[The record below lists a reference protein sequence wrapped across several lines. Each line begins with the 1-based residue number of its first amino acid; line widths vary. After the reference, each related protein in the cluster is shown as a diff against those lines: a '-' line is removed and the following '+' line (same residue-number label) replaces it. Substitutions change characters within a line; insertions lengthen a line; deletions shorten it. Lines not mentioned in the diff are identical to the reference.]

1 MPDDPCRAV
10 LPAESGNW
18 HAELRRNL
26 GRDFKPAGV
35 LIPIIEREHALSVL
49 LTRRSAKLKY
59 HPGQVSFPGGRME
72 RQDAD
77 IRATALRETH
87 EEVGIRPSEV
97 EIAGYLE
104 PILTITGYTVTPVVG
119 LIRPTIDLVIDPTEV
134 EHAFEVPLAFL
145 LDENNA
151 HRSEREIYGVK
162 VPVIEFNFASER
174 IWGATANIVVTLR
187 NKLRKD
193 Q

>member
-1 MPDDPCRAV
+1 MPDDPWHAA
-10 LPAESGNW
+10 LPAEFEKW
-18 HAELRRNL
+18 PAELRRNL

-35 LIPIIEREHALSVL
+35 LIPIIEREQALSVL

-72 RQDAD
+72 REDAD
-77 IRATALRETH
+77 IEATALRETH

-104 PILTITGYTVTPVVG
+104 PTLTITGYAVTPVVG
-119 LIRPTIDLVIDPTEV
+119 LIRPTIDLIIDPTEV

-145 LDENNA
+145 LDEATA
-151 HRSEREIYGVK
+151 HRSEREVYGVK
-162 VPVIEFNFASER
+162 VPVIEFTFAAER
-174 IWGATANIVVTLR
+174 IWGATANIVMALR
-187 NKLRKD
+187 SKLIK
-193 Q
+193 